1 MATPFTENQKKVA
14 EKLVENGV
22 IEKAQPG
29 FKNRDSDA
37 FHKESEKGAEN
48 WRRTASRRTAKP
60 ESKIRDSDAH
70 QIASGKGTRETLRAT
85 RH

>member
-14 EKLVENGV
+14 EKHVENGV

-37 FHKESEKGAEN
+37 FHKESEKGSEKLPEN
-48 WRRTASRRTAKP
+48 GIAQN
-60 ESKIRDSDAH
+60 SK
-70 QIASGKGTRETLRAT
+70 TRIKNS
-85 RH
+85 